1 MKKTIIGAA
10 CIIGNSI
17 ITAGMVIAIRLSMY
31 FGDSVPSAAPI
42 KGWLPWAVLLIAGVV
57 FTILGLKQKD

>member
-10 CIIGNSI
+10 CILGSSI
-17 ITAGMVIAIRLSMY
+17 ICGCMVIAIRLSMY

-42 KGWLPWAVLLIAGVV
+42 KGWLPWGLLLIAGII
-57 FTILGLKQKD
+57 FTYLGLKEKD